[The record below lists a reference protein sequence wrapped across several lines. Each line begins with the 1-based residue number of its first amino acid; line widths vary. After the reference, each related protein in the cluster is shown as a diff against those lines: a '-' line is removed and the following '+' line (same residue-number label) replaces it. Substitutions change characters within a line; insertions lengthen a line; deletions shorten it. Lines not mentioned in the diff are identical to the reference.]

1 MHAYLL
7 TADADAPSAASWGS
21 LITYDVS
28 EPGNPVV
35 TDILDVPE
43 GWSGIDGEGDYL
55 YTSSNIID
63 ISDPAHPV
71 KMDGSTSTSGG
82 SAEVQMWDS
91 LMYWCDYRSQ
101 GTSLDWNFHI
111 IDPYRAQRRGG
122 IALEVGYHSFMDDV
136 IYGFTISNG
145 YAYVANNQAG
155 MQILDLYDPELP
167 ELTGTYDT
175 AGEVH
180 DVSVHGRY
188 AYIGD
193 WADGVTVVDISDP
206 YEPKYVTHFDCPMVN
221 WIDIEEDDPE
231 YIYAGGSAGLYI
243 YPLLEYVIP

>member
-1 MHAYLL
+1 M
-7 TADADAPSAASWGS
+7 
-21 LITYDVS
+21 
-28 EPGNPVV
+28 
-35 TDILDVPE
+35 
-43 GWSGIDGEGDYL
+43 
-55 YTSSNIID
+55 
-63 ISDPAHPV
+63 
-71 KMDGSTSTSGG
+71 
-82 SAEVQMWDS
+82 
-91 LMYWCDYRSQ
+91 
-101 GTSLDWNFHI
+101 
-111 IDPYRAQRRGG
+111 
-122 IALEVGYHSFMDDV
+122 EVGYHSFMDDV

-193 WADGVTVVDISDP
+193 WVDGVTVVDISDP
-206 YEPKYVTHFDCPMVN
+206 YEPKYVTHFDCPVVN